1 MTKKGS
7 ILAIICAAALFTL
20 FLAGCSGQQPGQG
33 SAAKAGDTI
42 NIGAVLDISGPSSS
56 LGIPERDTLQML
68 ADQLNAKGGI
78 NGRQVKMIILD
89 NKSDETEAV
98 LAVKKLIDSEKVVAV
113 IGASA
118 SGTSLAMVDTVQK
131 EGVPMISLATNSKIV
146 EPVGDRRW
154 VFKMAQSDAI
164 VAGKMISYAK
174 SKGAQKVAVL
184 YMNNA
189 YGDGGKNA
197 LQKAAADNGV
207 KVVFEDKFEA
217 TDKEMSAQ
225 LAKIKGTDAQA
236 VLVWAIPPS
245 ASIVTRNYRELGLD
259 IPLIHSHGI
268 ANQKFLELAGDAANG
283 IVLPVG
289 KIVVADQL
297 PDSDP
302 QKQVLL
308 SYARDFTAK
317 FNSPPNTF
325 GGHAWDAFNMLVSA
339 IKEAGAD
346 RAKIRDALEITR
358 NFVGISGVFN
368 MSEKDHN
375 GLDES
380 CMVMVEVK
388 DGKWKLIQ

>member
-1 MTKKGS
+1 MTKKISALLIGV
-7 ILAIICAAALFTL
+7 AVLFTFL
-20 FLAGCSGQQPGQG
+20 LAGCSSQQAGRSGGTG
-33 SAAKAGDTI
+33 SGDTI

-89 NKSDETEAV
+89 NKSDETESV
-98 LAVKKLIDSEKVVAV
+98 LAVKKLIDSEKVVAI

-131 EGVPMISLATNSKIV
+131 EGVPLISLATNSKIV
-146 EPVGDRRW
+146 EPVSDRKW

-164 VAGKMISYAK
+164 VAGKMINYAK
-174 SKGAQKVAVL
+174 ARGAQRIAVL

-189 YGDGGKNA
+189 FGDGGKNA
-197 LQKAAADNGV
+197 LAKAAAENGV

-225 LAKIKGTDAQA
+225 LAKIKGSDAQA

-245 ASIVTRNYRELGLD
+245 ASIVTRNYRELGLT

-289 KIVVADQL
+289 KIVVAEQL
-297 PDSDP
+297 PDNDP
-302 QKQVLL
+302 QKQALL
-308 SYARDFTAK
+308 SYSKDFTAK

-325 GGHAWDAFNMLVSA
+325 GGHAWDAFNMVVNA
-339 IKEAGAD
+339 IKEAGTD
-346 RAKIRDALEITR
+346 RSKIRDALEKTS

-368 MSEKDHN
+368 MSDKDHN

-388 DGKWKLIQ
+388 DGKWSLIK

>member
-1 MTKKGS
+1 MTKKIS
-7 ILAIICAAALFTL
+7 AYLICVTALFTFL
-20 FLAGCSGQQPGQG
+20 LAGCSSQQAGQG
-33 SAAKAGDTI
+33 SAAKPGDTI

-89 NKSDETEAV
+89 NKSDETEGV
-98 LAVKKLIDSEKVVAV
+98 LAVKKLIDSEKVVAI

-131 EGVPMISLATNSKIV
+131 EGVPLISLATNSKIV
-146 EPVGDRRW
+146 EPVSDRKW

-164 VAGKMISYAK
+164 VAGKMINYAK

-189 YGDGGKNA
+189 FGDGGKNA
-197 LQKAAADNGV
+197 LAKAAADNGI

-225 LAKIKGTDAQA
+225 LAKIKGSDAQA

-245 ASIVTRNYRELGLD
+245 ASIVTRNYRELGLN

-268 ANQKFLELAGDAANG
+268 ANQKFLELAGDSANG

-289 KIVVADQL
+289 KIVVAEQL
-297 PDSDP
+297 PDNDP

-308 SYARDFTAK
+308 SYSKDFTAK

-325 GGHAWDAFNMLVSA
+325 GGHAWDAFNMVVGA
-339 IKEAGAD
+339 IKEAGTD
-346 RAKIRDALEITR
+346 RAKIRDSLEKTR
-358 NFVGISGVFN
+358 NFVGISGTFN
-368 MSEKDHN
+368 MSDKDHN

-388 DGKWKLIQ
+388 DGKWKLIK

>member
-1 MTKKGS
+1 MTKRMTN
-7 ILAIICAAALFTL
+7 ILLCVALSLTL
-20 FLAGCSGQQPGQG
+20 LWLAGCSSQQAGQG
-33 SAAKAGDTI
+33 SGAKAGDTI

-68 ADQLNAKGGI
+68 ADQLNEKGGI
-78 NGRQVKMIILD
+78 NGRKIKLTILD

-98 LAVKKLIDSEKVVAV
+98 LAVKKLIDSEKVVAI

-131 EGVPMISLATNSKIV
+131 EGVPLVSLATNSKIV
-146 EPVGDRRW
+146 EPVSERKW

-164 VAGKMISYAK
+164 VAGKMIGYAK
-174 SKGAQKVAVL
+174 SKGVKKVAVL

-189 YGDGGKNA
+189 FGDGGKKA
-197 LQKAAADNGV
+197 LVKAAEDNGI

-225 LAKIKGTDAQA
+225 LAKIKGSDAQA

-245 ASIVTRNYRELGLD
+245 ASIVTRNYREMGLS

-268 ANQKFLELAGDAANG
+268 ANQKFLELAGDSANG

-308 SYARDFTAK
+308 TYAKDFTGK

-325 GGHAWDAFNMLVSA
+325 GGHAWDAFNMVVNA
-339 IKEAGAD
+339 VKEAGTD
-346 RAKIRDALEITR
+346 RAKVRDQLEKTT

-368 MSEKDHN
+368 MSDKDHN

-388 DGKWKLIQ
+388 DGRWTLIK